1 MERQKLEWNK
11 DRREQK
17 SGRRAVVQDWVA
29 VALQDL
35 EEERDHLALYGVDK
49 YFPNSIDRLKE
60 LKRSE
65 SSTADEEVA
74 A

>member
-1 MERQKLEWNK
+1 
-11 DRREQK
+11 
-17 SGRRAVVQDWVA
+17 
-29 VALQDL
+29 LQDL